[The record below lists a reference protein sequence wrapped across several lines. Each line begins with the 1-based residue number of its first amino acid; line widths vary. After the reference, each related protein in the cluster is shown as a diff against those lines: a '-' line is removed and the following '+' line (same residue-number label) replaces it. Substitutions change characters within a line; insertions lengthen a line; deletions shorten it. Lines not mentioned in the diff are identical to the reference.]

1 MLDPALAAGAR
12 APEVV
17 VLAHDEAVAVRSEE
31 IAEVG
36 DFGVGGAFGE
46 DGGDLGG
53 GGIGR
58 LAGGFCGHCWV

>member
-1 MLDPALAAGAR
+1 MLNPALAAGAR
-12 APEVV
+12 ASEVV
-17 VLAHDEAVAVRSEE
+17 ILARDDAVAVWSKD

-53 GGIGR
+53 GGVGE
-58 LAGGFCGHCWV
+58 LAGGQWWV